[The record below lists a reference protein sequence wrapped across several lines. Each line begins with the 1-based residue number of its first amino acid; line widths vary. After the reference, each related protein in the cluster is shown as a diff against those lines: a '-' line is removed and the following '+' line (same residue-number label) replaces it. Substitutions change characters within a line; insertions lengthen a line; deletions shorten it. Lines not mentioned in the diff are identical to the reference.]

1 MLGKEEEVE
10 EVNKMKSSAQTSGN
24 QIKVVFTNEDV
35 QKGILIKEPPSKI
48 NHKDKMEKE
57 LSAIKELDQLVGL
70 EKLKKLIYE
79 LYAFLMIRKLREEK
93 GLMNSPHM
101 FHMIFKGNPG
111 TGKTTVARVFGK
123 LFKEMGMLEKGHLV
137 EVERADLVGEYI
149 GHTAAKT
156 REIIRKAIG
165 GVLFVDEA
173 YSLIRGGEKDFGKE
187 CIDTLIKSLEDNRNQ
202 LIVILA
208 GYNEEMER
216 FLASNPGLPSRFPIN
231 IEFEDYTIQE
241 LSDIADAMCK
251 EQAYLLNP
259 DAKFLLRRNI
269 EKEIR
274 EGITLFSNARYVRN
288 LIEKAIR
295 RQAIRLLESPGLQD
309 YSRDM
314 LMELKGEDFN

>member
-1 MLGKEEEVE
+1 
-10 EVNKMKSSAQTSGN
+10 MKSSAQTNGN
-24 QIKVVFTNEDV
+24 QIKVVLNHEDLPKKLPLKEV
-35 QKGILIKEPPSKI
+35 PIKKNQK
-48 NHKDKMEKE
+48 NQMNQE
-57 LSAIKELDQLVGL
+57 LSAIKELDKLVGL
-70 EKLKKLIYE
+70 EKIKKLIYE
-79 LYAFLMIRKLREEK
+79 LYAFLRIRKLREEK
-93 GLMNSPHM
+93 GLTNTPHM

-111 TGKTTVARVFGK
+111 TGKTTVARIFGK

-156 REIIRKAIG
+156 REIIRKAMG

-216 FLASNPGLPSRFPIN
+216 FLASNPGLPSRFPIT
-231 IEFEDYTIQE
+231 IEFEDYTLQE
-241 LSDIADAMCK
+241 LTDIAEAMCK
-251 EQAYLLNP
+251 EQSYVLTP
-259 DAKFLLRRNI
+259 DAKFLLRRHI
-269 EKEIR
+269 EKEMR
-274 EGITLFSNARYVRN
+274 EGMTLFSNARYVRN

-295 RQAIRLLESPGLQD
+295 RQAIRLLETPGLED
-309 YSRDM
+309 CSRDM
-314 LMELKGEDFN
+314 LMELKGEDFSFQKTS